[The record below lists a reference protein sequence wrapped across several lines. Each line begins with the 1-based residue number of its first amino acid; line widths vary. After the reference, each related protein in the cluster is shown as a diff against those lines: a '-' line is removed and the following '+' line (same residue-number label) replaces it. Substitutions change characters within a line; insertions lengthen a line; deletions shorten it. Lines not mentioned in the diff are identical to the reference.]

1 MLSLPEELMLIAL
14 KDEKG
19 TVLFTAASVL
29 PYSLVGAVILDLYF
43 DGKFEFRDNKLFVKD
58 NSKTGRSLCDAVLKM
73 IADEKHNKDLKS
85 WVLKLEGSVKN
96 IKEKA
101 LDHLVESKVLRK
113 ETTKLLGFIS
123 RTSYPTADP
132 MPENE
137 LRQKIRKF
145 ILEKEFPNERYIAL
159 LSLAQVTSLFEDIFH
174 QDELKDA
181 KERLRELVERSH
193 EGDAI
198 REELSRLIKGLN
210 VAIPEASGTSGTI

>member
-29 PYSLVGAVILDLYF
+29 PYSLMGAVILDLYF
-43 DGKFEFRDNKLFVKD
+43 DDKFEFRDNKLIVKD
-58 NSKTGRSLCDAVLKM
+58 KSSTGKKLCDEVLKT
-73 IADEKHNKDLKS
+73 ISDDKHNRDLKS
-85 WVLKLEGSVKN
+85 WILNLEGHIKN

-113 ETTKLLGFIS
+113 ETSKMFGFIS
-123 RTSYPTADP
+123 KTSYPTADP

-137 LRQKIRKF
+137 LRKSLRKF
-145 ILEKEFPNERYIAL
+145 ILEREKPNERYIAL

-174 QDELKDA
+174 QDELKNA
-181 KERLRELVERSH
+181 KDRLKELIERSH
-193 EGDAI
+193 EAMLFAKNSAD
-198 REELSRLIKGLN
+198 
-210 VAIPEASGTSGTI
+210 